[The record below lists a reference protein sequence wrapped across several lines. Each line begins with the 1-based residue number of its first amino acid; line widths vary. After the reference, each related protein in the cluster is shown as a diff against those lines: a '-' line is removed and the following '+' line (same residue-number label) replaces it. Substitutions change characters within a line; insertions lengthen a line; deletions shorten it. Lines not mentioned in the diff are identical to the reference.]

1 MDNTEFRRLVAGY
14 EHSSR
19 NDPRRFALVTAAYA
33 AFGYVSIV
41 GALLLAAVILKW
53 GVGRLLEGRFNVG
66 LLFLLIGCVS
76 LLWSLLGALWARQQA
91 PEGVEIT
98 REQAPR
104 LFELI
109 EKVRRKSRAPAPDV
123 VLLDGDLNAAIV
135 QQPRLGLLGWHRN
148 TLILGLPMLMA
159 LSVKQLAA
167 VVAHEFGHLRGA
179 HGKLGTWVYRTRR
192 SWWVLAESRERAG
205 LGASWA
211 DAVLGLFFKYFF
223 PRFNA
228 RAFVLSRQQEYEA
241 DAVAHKT
248 VGAQHAADG
257 LIGMSV
263 QARYLHERF
272 WPAVYATATKTA
284 TPEVQPYRLM
294 RKRIRQALAQPGA
307 AAWLRDALK
316 RLPSDTDTHP
326 SLRDRLAFAE
336 VKPALPAAADVS
348 AAEALLGSSC
358 RTWIER
364 FDARWKQQVAERW
377 SEMHRRRRGLT
388 ELMQELQAERDRQAR
403 LSADDHLLWAR
414 AAREVEGPK
423 AEEAVLRNMLLDH
436 PEHVQARFELGATL
450 ADADSIVAQDEGA
463 ALLGEVARAPANMF
477 SAMAARRHEAWLEER
492 ERFAELKPWRERV
505 RELEREAEQAW
516 EALHDFDGPQ
526 RFEPQPFGK
535 RVLRPLLDMLRREPG
550 VGRAFLV
557 MKTATAA
564 PGWRFAVLVV
574 ERSGALLGQP
584 DKMSWWETLREQT
597 QLPCPF
603 MVIDLAHPFWSDK
616 DRAPLVR
623 QMLEVRDACIHIG
636 RRA

>member
-1 MDNTEFRRLVAGY
+1 MDNTEFRRMVAAY

-19 NDPRRFALVTAAYA
+19 HDPRRFALVTAAYA
-33 AFGYVSIV
+33 AFGYASILV
-41 GALLLAAVILKW
+41 ALVLAVVALKW
-53 GVGRLLEGRFNVG
+53 GVGRLFVGRFNVG
-66 LLFLLIGCVS
+66 LLFLLIGCAS
-76 LLWSLLGALWARQQA
+76 LLWSLLGALWARQQP
-91 PEGVEIT
+91 PEGVAIT
-98 REQAPR
+98 RNEAPR

-109 EKVRRKSRAPAPDV
+109 DKVRRKSGAPAPDV

-159 LSVKQLAA
+159 LSVKQVAA
-167 VVAHEFGHLRGA
+167 VIAHEFGHLRGA
-179 HGKLGTWVYRTRR
+179 HGKLGAWVYRTRR
-192 SWWVLAESRERAG
+192 SWWVLAESRERAR
-205 LGASWA
+205 LGATWA
-211 DAVLGLFFKYFF
+211 DLALAVFFKHFF

-241 DAVAHKT
+241 DRVAHKA

-272 WPAVYATATKTA
+272 WPAVYATASKTA
-284 TPEVQPYRLM
+284 TPQVQPYRLM
-294 RKRIRQALAQPGA
+294 RKRIRDALAQRSA
-307 AAWLRDALK
+307 AAWLRDELK

-336 VKPALPAAADVS
+336 VKPALPAAPEVS
-348 AAEALLGSSC
+348 AAEALLRDSYRS
-358 RTWIER
+358 WIER
-364 FDARWKQQVAERW
+364 FDARWKEQVGEQW
-377 SEMHRRRRGLT
+377 SELHRRRRGLA
-388 ELMQELQAERDRQAR
+388 ELMQELQAERGGPVK
-403 LSADDHLLWAR
+403 LSADDYLLWAR
-414 AAREVEGPK
+414 AAREVAGPK

-436 PEHVQARFELGATL
+436 PGHIQGRFELGVTL
-450 ADADSIVAQDEGA
+450 SDAESMLIQDEGA
-463 ALLGEVARAPANMF
+463 ALLGELAREPAHMF
-477 SAMAARRHEAWLEER
+477 SATAARRHESWLEER

-505 RELEREAEQAW
+505 RELEGQAEQAW
-516 EALHDFDGPQ
+516 EALHDFDGAQ

-557 MKTATAA
+557 MKTASAA

-584 DKMSWWETLREQT
+584 DKMSWWETLREQA

-623 QMLEVRDACIHIG
+623 QMLEVRDACIYVG
-636 RRA
+636 SKG